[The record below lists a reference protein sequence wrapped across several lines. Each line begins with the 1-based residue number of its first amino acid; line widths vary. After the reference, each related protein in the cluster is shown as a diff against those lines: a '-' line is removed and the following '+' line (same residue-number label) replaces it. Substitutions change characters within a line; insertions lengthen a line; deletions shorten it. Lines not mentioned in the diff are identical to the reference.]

1 MAGVDLTTLQSID
14 GYIASALVD
23 VESGMMMAGDGTALD
38 LELASAGN
46 TEVLK
51 SKLRVADQLGL
62 DEKVEDILITLQRQ
76 YHLLRPLESNEGI
89 FLYLVLDKVKSNLAM
104 SRHVL
109 KKFDHS
115 LDFS

>member
-1 MAGVDLTTLQSID
+1 MAGVNLQELQLID

-23 VESGMMMAGDGTALD
+23 LESGMLMAGDGTALD
-38 LELASAGN
+38 LELAAAGN

-51 SKLRVADQLGL
+51 SKLRVAEQLGL
-62 DEKVEDILITLQRQ
+62 NEKVVDILITLQNQ

-104 SRHVL
+104 SRHAL